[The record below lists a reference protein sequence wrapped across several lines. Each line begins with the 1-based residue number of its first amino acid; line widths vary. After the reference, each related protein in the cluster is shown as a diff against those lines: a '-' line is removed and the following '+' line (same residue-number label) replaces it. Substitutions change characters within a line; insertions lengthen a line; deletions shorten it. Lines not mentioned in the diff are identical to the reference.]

1 MNAKN
6 IEFKLKG
13 SNILGLNVVFK
24 HFGNRFIGMSIISCL
39 CTAGLPH
46 LSLKLLGMAAG
57 LEIGSGHI

>member
-6 IEFKLKG
+6 TKFKLKG

-24 HFGNRFIGMSIISCL
+24 HFGNRLIWRSIISCL
-39 CTAGLPH
+39 RTAGLLH

-57 LEIGSGHI
+57 LEIGFGHV